1 MFNIFPTGLG
11 TSYSYGY
18 RPSSDAIGTIL
29 KTAYDHGVDFYDTA
43 AMYGTEQEVGKYLP
57 RDKIVL
63 ASKGGMTR
71 IDGVKVID
79 NLNIRR
85 DCEVSLRKLNT
96 DVIDLYYLHRW
107 DKLTP
112 IEDIVGIMSDLVQ
125 EGKIR
130 AIGLSEVSTATIQRA
145 HSVHPIAAVQSEYS
159 LWTHSPTLNVCQELG
174 IRFVAFSP
182 LARGFFGGLMQIE
195 RVTDLRHHMPR
206 FAPEN
211 YQQNLPLLEQVQQ
224 LAQREQCTTAQ
235 LSLAWLLAKG
245 ITPIP
250 GTTSTQHLIENINAV
265 DIKLSATT
273 IEELNTLPMAVG
285 ERYNLQMLMELDVD
299 KHIN

>member
-1 MFNIFPTGLG
+1 MFNIFPIGLG
-11 TSYSYGY
+11 TSYSYGC
-18 RPSSDAIGTIL
+18 RPNSDTVGTIL

-43 AMYGTEQEVGKYLP
+43 AMYGTEQEVAKYLP

-112 IEDIVGIMSDLVQ
+112 IEEIVGIMADLVQ

-159 LWTHSPTLNVCQELG
+159 LWTQNSTLNICQELG

-206 FAPEN
+206 FSPEN

-250 GTTSTQHLIENINAV
+250 GTTSTQHLIENTNAV
-265 DIKLSATT
+265 NIKLSTAT
-273 IEELNTLPMAVG
+273 IEELNTLPIAVG
-285 ERYNLQMLMELDVD
+285 ERYNRQMLMELDVD
-299 KHIN
+299 KHIK